1 MQLVIDP
8 PGLARLCESFPPPQ
22 LIDVRRAARRAE
34 DPVVIPGAVAR
45 ELDDVARWR
54 TSMES
59 WRSVVTYC
67 AEGHERGRDA
77 AQALRDAGVPAL
89 SLEGGLAA
97 WRAAGHA
104 TAPLRPPTRWVT
116 RERPKID
123 RIACPWLVRRFID
136 PSAEFIY
143 VPAKDVL
150 AAATARHA
158 TPYDVPG
165 VDYTHAGDRCSFDAF
180 IARHALD
187 DAPLAR
193 LADIVRAADTG
204 RLDAAAEAAGLA
216 ALSLGLS
223 RLFADDHAMLAAG
236 MMMYDALY
244 AWCRDTLGEQRTRT
258 PAALRMAT

>member
-1 MQLVIDP
+1 MF
-8 PGLARLCESFPPPQ
+8 GRARARHSQPPPPRPATPGPPPPPP
-22 LIDVRRAARRAE
+22 VE
-34 DPVVIPGAVAR
+34 DPVVIPGAVVR
-45 ELDDVARWR
+45 ELDDIAAWR
-54 TSMES
+54 GSLES
-59 WRSVVTYC
+59 WRTVVTYC
-67 AEGHERGRDA
+67 AEGHDRGRGA
-77 AQALRDAGVPAL
+77 AEALSAAGLPAL
-89 SLEGGLAA
+89 SLEGGLAG
-97 WRAAGHA
+97 WRAFGLA
-104 TAPLRPPTRWVT
+104 TAPLQPPTRWIT

-150 AAATARHA
+150 AAAAARHA
-158 TPYDVPG
+158 TPYDVPD
-165 VDYTHAGDRCSFDAF
+165 VAYTHEGDRCSFDAF
-180 IARHALD
+180 IARHALRD
-187 DAPLAR
+187 VPLQR

-244 AWCRDTLGEQRTRT
+244 AWCRDTSSERHAWS
-258 PAALRMAT
+258 PAALLMAT